1 MFNTGGYLL
10 VNRAAPSRNIIV
22 PPDFK
27 NLDELGGGGADA
39 VEVGEDLF
47 GGRVFPGHGSL
58 RRHQHVTID
67 VRRKPSARSLG

>member
-10 VNRAAPSRNIIV
+10 VNRADPSRDIIV
-22 PPDFK
+22 PPGFN
-27 NLDELGGGGADA
+27 NLDDLGGGGADA

-47 GGRVFPGHGSL
+47 GGRIFPTRGNPG
-58 RRHQHVTID
+58 RQQHVTID

>member
-10 VNRAAPSRNIIV
+10 VNRTVPSRDIIV

-47 GGRVFPGHGSL
+47 GGCVFPGRENPG
-58 RRHQHVTID
+58 RQQHVTID